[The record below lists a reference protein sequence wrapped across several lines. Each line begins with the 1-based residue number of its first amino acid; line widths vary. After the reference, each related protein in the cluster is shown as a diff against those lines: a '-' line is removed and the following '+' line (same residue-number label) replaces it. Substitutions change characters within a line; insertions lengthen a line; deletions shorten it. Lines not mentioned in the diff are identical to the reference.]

1 MADAEQIEMHFV
13 LGEVF
18 EGAKRSFGCN
28 SKIAKGAGLS
38 NGPTDMERAIPLQRH
53 LRRALTRLCSTEAEV
68 GKLESFTAR
77 VQGDDTLTP
86 RRTRLLEEKRHGLPR
101 PELEPGASLHPLL
114 YTNELW
120 RTQPRIACNVRH
132 AISLFAACF

>member
-1 MADAEQIEMHFV
+1 MADAEQIEVHFV
-13 LGEVF
+13 LGEVL
-18 EGAKRSFGCN
+18 EGAKRGFGSD
-28 SKIAKGAGLS
+28 SKIAEGAGLS

-53 LRRALTRLCSTEAEV
+53 FRRALTRLRSTEAEV
-68 GKLESFTAR
+68 RKLESFPAR
-77 VQGDDTLTP
+77 VQGDDTLAP
-86 RRTRLLEEKRHGLPR
+86 RRTGLFKEKRHGLPR

-132 AISLFAACF
+132 AISL

>member
-18 EGAKRSFGCN
+18 EGAKRSFGSD
-28 SKIAKGAGLS
+28 SKIAEGAGLS
-38 NGPTDMERAIPLQRH
+38 NGPTDMERTIPLQRH
-53 LRRALTRLCSTEAEV
+53 LRRPLTRLRPAEAELR
-68 GKLESFTAR
+68 KLESFPAG
-77 VQGDDTLTP
+77 VQGEDALAT
-86 RRTRLLEEKRHGLPR
+86 RRAGWLKERRHGLR
-101 PELEPGASLHPLL
+101 RRELEPGASLHPLL